1 MLTHYTQPHTGER
14 ITYEAKAHTNTTI
27 QHPAYRHRMAQAL
40 NELRNASKF
49 YIVFRMSEH
58 IKSLRKHKRLAL
70 RIACATMCRLESE
83 LDEAQ
88 NEIIASALARQ
99 AEAEHGRLVNP
110 AFPAHK
116 KYGTHWQCVCA
127 TDNIHP
133 YSKCKCDMCGMWA
146 EEY

>member
-1 MLTHYTQPHTGER
+1 MR
-14 ITYEAKAHTNTTI
+14 TNTNQRQYIIHLPGHITI
-27 QHPAYRHRMAQAL
+27 HDGDTFTAHRGKDGNGDICAVLGRASDNMAL
-40 NELRNASKF
+40 
-49 YIVFRMSEH
+49 IVDGKITHSGNINTNNTIEYLPLMAD
-58 IKSLRKHKRLAL
+58 KY
-70 RIACATMCRLESE
+70 
-83 LDEAQ
+83 Q
-88 NEIIASALARQ
+88 RQ